1 MPTPPFAYKTVT
13 GTYSSPNGD
22 PGAGTLR
29 VIPSTTVLDNAGNIV
44 VPPIPVFATLD
55 GSGHFAVNLLVT
67 DDPTTSPT
75 GWTWILSELFP
86 PLREVSFQIPSAGSS
101 TVNIADLAPVETVDA
116 TWQYA
121 LLSDVASLNARVTA
135 VEADAGLALAAIV
148 IHPFLLA
155 GS

>member
-1 MPTPPFAYKTVT
+1 M
-13 GTYSSPNGD
+13 
-22 PGAGTLR
+22 
-29 VIPSTTVLDNAGNIV
+29 
-44 VPPIPVFATLD
+44 
-55 GSGHFAVNLLVT
+55 
-67 DDPTTSPT
+67 
-75 GWTWILSELFP
+75 
-86 PLREVSFQIPSAGSS
+86 SFQIPSAGSS